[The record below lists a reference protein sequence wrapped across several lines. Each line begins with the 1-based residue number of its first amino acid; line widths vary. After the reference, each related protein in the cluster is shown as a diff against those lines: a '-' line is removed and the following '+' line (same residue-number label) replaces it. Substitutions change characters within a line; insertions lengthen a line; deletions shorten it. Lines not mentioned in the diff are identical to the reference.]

1 MRLRKVLAV
10 VIFAFLLIGELNSGL
25 TAEDLAKYG
34 IATLPTPVLHTP
46 DFPDVFGGK
55 DGSTLRLDEDNQIKG
70 LELSLFPKQYLKLK
84 KSLTMMGG

>member
-1 MRLRKVLAV
+1 MLLKKVLAV

-46 DFPDVFGGK
+46 DFPGVFGGK
-55 DGSTLRLDEDNQIKG
+55 DGS
-70 LELSLFPKQYLKLK
+70 
-84 KSLTMMGG
+84 